1 MTNRSSKI
9 AHPGSLVA
17 LLGRPVAHSLS
28 PLMHNTAFRAQDVS
42 HVYVAFEVAPQA
54 LGEAVA
60 GLRALG
66 LAGANVTVPH
76 KEAVVEHLDALTE
89 RAEAVGAVN
98 TLFWK
103 KNGALTGDNTDAA
116 GFLAPLEPRADRLR
130 GRNALIFGAGGAARA
145 ATYAL
150 LTSGFALRRLTLAA
164 RTPSRAERLAADL
177 APFDEKGAL
186 AVVPEGEAGEAVR
199 SAHLLVNATPLGM
212 EPDPEGTPWSD
223 ASDFS
228 GGQLAYDLVYAPRET
243 RFLHEAERQGAT
255 PIGGLEMLVG
265 QAAASYRR
273 WTGRDMPTG
282 AVRQALREHR
292 RA

>member
-1 MTNRSSKI
+1 MTNRPSKI

-116 GFLAPLEPRADRLR
+116 GFLAPLEHLR
-130 GRNALIFGAGGAARA
+130 GGRGGASRHLRA
-145 ATYAL
+145 AHVGVCAPPPHAG
-150 LTSGFALRRLTLAA
+150 SAHPQQGRAPGGGPRALRRKRRAGGRA
-164 RTPSRAERLAADL
+164 GGRGRRSRALRAPAGQRHAAGD
-177 APFDEKGAL
+177 GAGPRGH
-186 AVVPEGEAGEAVR
+186 AVV
-199 SAHLLVNATPLGM
+199 
-212 EPDPEGTPWSD
+212 
-223 ASDFS
+223 
-228 GGQLAYDLVYAPRET
+228 
-243 RFLHEAERQGAT
+243 
-255 PIGGLEMLVG
+255 
-265 QAAASYRR
+265 
-273 WTGRDMPTG
+273 
-282 AVRQALREHR
+282 
-292 RA
+292 